1 MHRQVNDFMLNFNF
15 KWQKSK
21 IMTHIVFLDRATL
34 PVELPNL
41 PHPHH
46 WTDYAQTS
54 SSEIIPRLQQAQIA
68 ITNKVAF
75 NQETLAALPNLKLIA
90 VAATGVNIIDLAAC
104 RALGIQVC
112 NVSGYSTHSVAEHT
126 FMQILALRRNL
137 LPQAQ
142 QVQTGEWQKSPHF
155 SLFDYDL
162 QDCFGSTLGIIGRGA
177 TGERVAS
184 LAAAFGMRVLF
195 AERKQASQ
203 IRAGYTAFNSVL
215 EQADIISLH
224 CPLNADTQDLIHQAE
239 LASMQKHAI
248 LINNARGGIVNEA
261 ALAHALQTGRLAG
274 AALDVLSI
282 EPPKMGNIL
291 LNNIPNLILTP
302 HVAWRSTAAM
312 HKLAEQL
319 IANIHAFLVGN
330 AINLV

>member
-1 MHRQVNDFMLNFNF
+1 MLNFDF
-15 KWQKSK
+15 QLQKSK

-41 PHPHH
+41 SHPHH

-54 SSEIIPRLQQAQIA
+54 SSEIVSRLQHAQIA
-68 ITNKVAF
+68 VTNKVPF

-112 NVSGYSTHSVAEHT
+112 HVSGYSTHSVAEHT

-137 LPQAQ
+137 LPQVQ
-142 QVQTGEWQKSPHF
+142 QVQAGAWQNSPHF
-155 SLFDYDL
+155 SLFDYAL
-162 QDCFGSTLGIIGRGA
+162 HDCFGSTIGIIGRGA

-184 LAAAFGMRVLF
+184 LASAFGMRVLF
-195 AERKQASQ
+195 AERKQTTQ
-203 IRAGYTAFNSVL
+203 IRAGYTAFQSVL
-215 EQADIISLH
+215 EQADILSLH
-224 CPLNADTQDLIHQAE
+224 CPLNAETQDLIHQKE

-248 LINNARGGIVNEA
+248 LINNARGGIVNET
-261 ALAHALQTGRLAG
+261 ALAHALQTGALAG
-274 AALDVLSI
+274 AALDVLSM

-312 HKLAEQL
+312 QALAKQL
-319 IANIHAFLVGN
+319 IANIHAFLVGK